1 MFVKEED
8 NITIVLSELLNI
20 INVRSE
26 EQGVL
31 TIRPRLMCYPHVIGS
46 KFLIRK
52 FSKQNNLLI
61 KEDYDIPNTMRLIV
75 Q

>member
-1 MFVKEED
+1 MFVKEE
-8 NITIVLSELLNI
+8 NTITIVLSELLNI
-20 INVRSE
+20 IYVRSE

-31 TIRPRLMCYPHVIGS
+31 TIRQRLMCYPHVIGS

-52 FSKQNNLLI
+52 FSKQNNVLI
-61 KEDYDIPNTMRLIV
+61 KEEDGIPNTMRLIV